1 MTFQIEWKKCYIE
14 GKFRLNEEYITKL
27 FISMDNW
34 ISDKNQNFE
43 AVNWYCCTIILSPF
57 PILEDNIHNDGVS
70 NEQKSNQDCR
80 QDNVCKM
87 KKKTKI
93 SGKFTS
99 SRRNFRLLIR
109 HFAVHVSSKHM
120 AQWTLYP
127 DWLID
132 RSLLN
137 SLPMF
142 PRSDNH
148 LIETN
153 VNEDICIFFW
163 WLYYSRDLYEI
174 ILFEVDIWSLW
185 LIYFF
190 VFLKSNSIF
199 WNYRKVYLFWINLL
213 KKFRSMFL
221 KNDNLI
227 IIRFS
232 ISMKLN
238 MSRKNLI

>member
-1 MTFQIEWKKCYIE
+1 MNKRQKSELWSGQLIVLLFSHLFLYWKIIYTMMAFPTNRRAIRTVGKTTSVKWKK
-14 GKFRLNEEYITKL
+14 
-27 FISMDNW
+27 
-34 ISDKNQNFE
+34 
-43 AVNWYCCTIILSPF
+43 A
-57 PILEDNIHNDGVS
+57 
-70 NEQKSNQDCR
+70 
-80 QDNVCKM
+80 
-87 KKKTKI
+87 KI
-93 SGKFTS
+93 NGKFTS
-99 SRRNFRLLIR
+99 SHRNFRLLIR

-199 WNYRKVYLFWINLL
+199 WNYRKVGSIYFG
-213 KKFRSMFL
+213 
-221 KNDNLI
+221 LI
-227 IIRFS
+227 F
-232 ISMKLN
+232 
-238 MSRKNLI
+238 